1 MRLFL
6 DTEFNGHAGELISI
20 ALVADD
26 GSETYAVCGLP
37 VHPDQW
43 VAEHVLPFLEKEPI
57 GPEQAREQVVAF
69 VRQFK
74 NPTIV
79 CDFPT
84 DLEHFF
90 RLMRGPSFDAS
101 HWDDMQVKM
110 SQSPQDPQPLVPHNA
125 LSDARALRDAW
136 LP

>member
-1 MRLFL
+1 MTRLFL

-26 GSETYAVCGLP
+26 GSETYAVCGIP
-37 VHPDQW
+37 ADPDPW
-43 VAEHVLPFLEKEPI
+43 VAEHVLPLVDVEAI
-57 GPEQAREQVVAF
+57 GSDRAREQVVAF
-69 VRQFK
+69 VRQFE
-74 NPTIV
+74 NPTII

-90 RLMRGPSFDAS
+90 RLMRGPSFDVS
-101 HWDDMQVKM
+101 YWNDMRVEM
-110 SQSPQDPQPLVPHNA
+110 SQSPRDPTPDRPHNA

-136 LP
+136 A